1 MQSAFETMNNEP
13 AVQTAGDQARRW
25 YATRVWHCSDG
36 ELTCE
41 RVYVPCESRGRAEH
55 LQ

>member
-1 MQSAFETMNNEP
+1 VNNEHTM
-13 AVQTAGDQARRW
+13 QTYGDQERRW
-25 YATRVWHCSDG
+25 YATKVWYYSDG

-41 RVYVPCESRGRAEH
+41 RVYVPYESREGAEH

>member
-1 MQSAFETMNNEP
+1 MNNEP
-13 AVQTAGDQARRW
+13 TAQMDGDQERGW

-41 RVYVPCESRGRAEH
+41 RVYVPYESREGAEH